1 VLNEAVI
8 RRLVG
13 ERAVMQAQLAKL
25 SELSGAPNVII
36 QILPFS
42 AGAHPAMD
50 SAFSVVTFDPPT
62 AGDVVY
68 FEYPSGALY
77 LEAPDDVARYRLMF
91 DHLRAMA
98 LSPEDSR
105 RLLARSAEDLA

>member
-1 VLNEAVI
+1 ML
-8 RRLVG
+8 RRPPRSTLFPTRRSSDLV
-13 ERAVMQAQLAKL
+13 KL

-62 AGDVVY
+62 PGDVVY
-68 FEYPSGALY
+68 FEYPRSEEHTSELQSQ
-77 LEAPDDVARYRLMF
+77 F
-91 DHLRAMA
+91 HLVC
-98 LSPEDSR
+98 
-105 RLLARSAEDLA
+105 RLLLEKKNNKYIPFTH